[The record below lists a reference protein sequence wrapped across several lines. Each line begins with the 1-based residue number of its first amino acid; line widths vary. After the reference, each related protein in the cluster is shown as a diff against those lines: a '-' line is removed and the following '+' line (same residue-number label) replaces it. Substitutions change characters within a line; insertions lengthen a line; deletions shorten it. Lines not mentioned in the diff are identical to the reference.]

1 MNKCGH
7 NIVVELD
14 STIEVDRRKLG
25 CTLRLKKRSDGHH
38 FATIGFVGFEEPIYA
53 EALVMALEQYAREI
67 GALEPEPHDEFSE
80 PWRYARG

>member
-1 MNKCGH
+1 MNKRGH

-14 STIEVDRRKLG
+14 EELLTLKVPLV
-25 CTLRLKKRSDGHH
+25 LRLKTRSDGTH
-38 FATIGFVGFEEPIYA
+38 FATIGTVGGGEESIFA
-53 EALVMALEQYAREI
+53 EAIVMALEQYAREI